1 MSVSGSGESR
11 RAYRIFSSFMAQ
23 TRAATQPINVHPRKR
38 FRAKIAPEL
47 ALFLLKAIAKGR
59 K

>member
-1 MSVSGSGESR
+1 
-11 RAYRIFSSFMAQ
+11 MAQ
-23 TRAATQPINVHPRKR
+23 TRAATQPIKVHPRKR

-47 ALFLLKAIAKGR
+47 ALFLLKAMAKGR